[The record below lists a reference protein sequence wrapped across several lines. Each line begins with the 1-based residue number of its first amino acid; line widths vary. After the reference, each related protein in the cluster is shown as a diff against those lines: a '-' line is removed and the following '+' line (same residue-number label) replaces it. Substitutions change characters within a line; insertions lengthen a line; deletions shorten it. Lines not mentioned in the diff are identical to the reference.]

1 MGPNLGPERG
11 VSHLGAL
18 EQWPTEGMPPCPH
31 RRLAMARLSRGGP
44 LAFTSRCYGAWGVG
58 RGIKGKPGRLHVLT
72 DGLLNPVKAPLQN
85 HKERACKREGFQL
98 HEKT

>member
-1 MGPNLGPERG
+1 ML
-11 VSHLGAL
+11 SHPAS
-18 EQWPTEGMPPCPH
+18 
-31 RRLAMARLSRGGP
+31 A
-44 LAFTSRCYGAWGVG
+44 G

>member
-31 RRLAMARLSRGGP
+31 CRLAMARLSRGGP
-44 LAFTSRCYGAWGVG
+44 LAFTSRCYGAWGVES
-58 RGIKGKPGRLHVLT
+58 RGSPAGFTFSLT
-72 DGLLNPVKAPLQN
+72 VSSTP
-85 HKERACKREGFQL
+85 
-98 HEKT
+98 